1 MAALFSLICA
11 IVKVWCRWY
20 AIPTMRI
27 LLESQKKFA
36 TSSYS
41 KLQACVRHRPVGTV
55 NPNLVSGEIEVL
67 VQSIE
72 ILNTSLTPPFL
83 MDDENLSE
91 TVRLEHRY
99 LDLRRPQM
107 QANLRLRYKV
117 AMAVRVFLDQ
127 HGFHGCGNTNAD
139 QVDPGGRA

>member
-1 MAALFSLICA
+1 MRSRQCGQLF
-11 IVKVWCRWY
+11 
-20 AIPTMRI
+20 
-27 LLESQKKFA
+27 ESRKKFA
-36 TSSYS
+36 TSLYS
-41 KLQACVRHRPVGTV
+41 KLTGTVRHRPAGTA

-91 TVRLEHRY
+91 AVRLEHRY

-127 HGFHGCGNTNAD
+127 HGFHRCGNADAD
-139 QVDPGGRA
+139 QIDPGGRA

>member
-1 MAALFSLICA
+1 MAALFSSICA
-11 IVKVWCRWY
+11 TAKAWCRWY
-20 AIPTMRI
+20 AIPTMRTTFGI
-27 LLESQKKFA
+27 AEKIRNEFVLKVEGR
-36 TSSYS
+36 
-41 KLQACVRHRPVGTV
+41 VRHRPEGTV

-127 HGFHGCGNTNAD
+127 HGFHRCGNAEC
-139 QVDPGGRA
+139 